1 MRPRIPLN
9 LPPTTLKLAQSS
21 KPEPDAAPPPVPK
34 SAETVRAALS
44 EAKRARHRDRLFR
57 VLTAAGILLSVVL
70 ALWSLFSIWFPL
82 QTRLGDLTTQASRL
96 SSENDALNSKW
107 SKEKVARLRADYSA
121 VHSSLFVS
129 PAAFNSWL
137 ANLRSDCQ
145 DLKLGFKVSLERPAA
160 MTNAPPDFALIPA
173 KISLDF
179 SRPNATDDSPY
190 QRLMK
195 LNQAFTGQGKRAD
208 LTQMS
213 VEGGPNSVKHADLVF
228 QLWAS
233 DQPNPNP

>member
-1 MRPRIPLN
+1 MSSRIPLN
-9 LPPTTLKLAQSS
+9 LPPTTLKLAKSS
-21 KPEPDAAPPPVPK
+21 KPEPDTAPPPLPK
-34 SAETVRAALS
+34 SAAAVRAALS
-44 EAKRARHRDRLFR
+44 EAKRTHHRDRLFR

-96 SSENDALNSKW
+96 SSENDALSSKW
-107 SKEKVARLRADYSA
+107 SPEKVARLRADYA
-121 VHSSLFVS
+121 TVHSSLFVS

-145 DLKLGFKVSLERPAA
+145 DLKLGFKVSLEGPSA
-160 MTNAPPDFALIPA
+160 MTNAPDFALIPA
-173 KISLDF
+173 RISLDF
-179 SRPNATDDSPY
+179 SRPDAADDSPY

-195 LNQAFTGQGKRAD
+195 LNQAFTAQGKRAD
-208 LTQMS
+208 LTQMR